1 MDNVQEFQDSLNLD
15 EGTETQE
22 QETANEE
29 TSLNSSLEEGQT
41 VEEQLQKVLE
51 LNKRLFA
58 RAKKAEE
65 RLKALEANKKEP
77 QSEKVVEKENDS
89 FWKQKIEFLIHHKD
103 FDEEHLDYLE
113 AVAKGK
119 GVSLEEAYKLPIV
132 QKAIEQSL
140 KEKKLAEALE
150 GGRSKGGEI
159 KSLDQEIRE
168 ASKDPEKHKEL
179 WKKLQSSPTGF
190 QGE

>member
-1 MDNVQEFQDSLNLD
+1 MAEELEDQDSFTPD
-15 EGTETQE
+15 EGTETQN
-22 QETANEE
+22 QETADDF
-29 TSLNSSLEEGQT
+29 TS
-41 VEEQLQKVLE
+41 EEQTPEEKLQKLEE
-51 LNKRLFA
+51 LNKRLYA

-65 RLKALEANKKEP
+65 RLKALEASSKQP
-77 QSEKVVEKENDS
+77 QTEKVAQNDS
-89 FWKQKIEFLIHHKD
+89 FWRQKIEFLIRHKD

-132 QKAIEQSL
+132 QKAIEGSL

-150 GGRSKGGEI
+150 GGKAKGETI
-159 KSLDQEIRE
+159 KSLAEEARE
-168 ASKDPEKHKEL
+168 VAKDPEKHKEF
-179 WKKLQSSPTGF
+179 WKKMQSRPTGF